1 MHQLKYKFAKNRN
14 VAKNCPCG
22 KDNKN
27 GKFAPYEGT
36 EKYGYCHSCNKNF
49 MPSEGTIEVPLV
61 VKKVAP
67 QASYLSLELVEKSY
81 LSELPNN
88 FIQFLHSIFK
98 DEEVENVVKKYFI
111 GTSNKWNG
119 ATVFWQIDADERVHA
134 GKVLLFDAEVGKR
147 QKTEEG
153 RSLINWVHCL
163 LKLKNF
169 NLYQCLFGLHQIIEN
184 KHTTVA
190 LVESE
195 KTAII
200 MSIFK
205 PKYVWVATGSKGG
218 FKYEMLRAIKDY
230 KIIAF
235 PDKSEYNDW
244 LTKAKE
250 LNAVGFNIVVNDW
263 LENTHYPN
271 GTDFADIYIEEIK
284 SRKDITEKEF
294 NN

>member
-1 MHQLKYKFAKNRN
+1 MQQIKFKFAKNRN
-14 VAKNCPCG
+14 IAKNCPCG

-27 GKFAPYEGT
+27 GKFAPYDGAER
-36 EKYGYCHSCNKNF
+36 YGYCHSCNKNF

-67 QASYLSLELVEKSY
+67 QTSYLSLELVEKSY

-88 FIQFLHSIFK
+88 FIQFLYSIFTK
-98 DEEVENVVKKYFI
+98 QEVDDVVAKYFI
-111 GTSNKWNG
+111 GTSKKWEG
-119 ATVFWQIDADERVHA
+119 ATVFWQIDNFEKVRH
-134 GKVLLFDAEVGKR
+134 GKIMLFNGEIGKR
-147 QKTEEG
+147 LKRDDG
-153 RSLINWVHCL
+153 KAYIDSVRSV
-163 LKLKNF
+163 LKIKNF
-169 NLYQCLFGLHQIIEN
+169 NLSQCLFGLHQIAESKLSTI
-184 KHTTVA
+184 A
-190 LVESE
+190 LVEGE
-195 KTAII
+195 KSAVI

-205 PKYVWVATGSKGG
+205 PKYIWLATGSKGG
-218 FKYEMLRAIKDY
+218 FKFEMLKPIKDY

-263 LENTHYPN
+263 IENTNYPE

-284 SRKDITEKEF
+284 SRKESTEKGI
-294 NN
+294 